1 MGIQFVKVRPGMDD
15 MTFLGIVCTEQ
26 AVDGSIPSAF
36 VAIAPQHDTRM
47 VYIARQHFANKP
59 GTRRGIVSILP
70 ACQFIN
76 IKQAQR
82 VAGIQEMLIR
92 RIMGTDSVHIHFF
105 DELHVLYAKFFIR
118 GSSTIGMERVAV
130 DSLHNQLRT
139 VQVEPVAGTEING
152 AETDA
157 GIHKVT
163 WIRILITQIHS
174 KLIKVG
180 RFRSPRANIFP
191 TACGVQRRCAFL
203 KLNKYDCRFFEQCIL
218 FLQRFY
224 LYSQVPFL
232 SNPFQI
238 HIQFQCAI
246 RLRVHS
252 QTLYMCCR
260 FCFQPY
266 RAVYSTE
273 QPPVR
278 FTFGGIHCTVVGM
291 FLHPYFYL
299 VGTSVFQQFRYVIR
313 EAIETALMHRS
324 RRLPVD

>member
-152 AETDA
+152 AKTDA
-157 GIHKVT
+157 GIHGMNDISLFTEQRDCKPVEY
-163 WIRILITQIHS
+163 R
-174 KLIKVG
+174 
-180 RFRSPRANIFP
+180 RFRSPWRNTVKMSGQQLNGFFSNLHGAVFGILCRYRCHFHREAFFSGSTLQMYFNFQFP
-191 TACGVQRRCAFL
+191 
-203 KLNKYDCRFFEQCIL
+203 
-218 FLQRFY
+218 
-224 LYSQVPFL
+224 
-232 SNPFQI
+232 
-238 HIQFQCAI
+238 I
-246 RLRVHS
+246 RTGVHS

-278 FTFGGIHCTVVGM
+278 FTFGGIYCTVVGM

>member
-1 MGIQFVKVRPGMDD
+1 MDD

-130 DSLHNQLRT
+130 DSLHNQYR
-139 VQVEPVAGTEING
+139 
-152 AETDA
+152 
-157 GIHKVT
+157 
-163 WIRILITQIHS
+163 S
-174 KLIKVG
+174 G
-180 RFRSPRANIFP
+180 RARRGDGNQW
-191 TACGVQRRCAFL
+191 CGNRCG
-203 KLNKYDCRFFEQCIL
+203 YPQSDVDS
-218 FLQRFY
+218 
-224 LYSQVPFL
+224 YSYHT
-232 SNPFQI
+232 N
-238 HIQFQCAI
+238 
-246 RLRVHS
+246 
-252 QTLYMCCR
+252 TL
-260 FCFQPY
+260 
-266 RAVYSTE
+266 
-273 QPPVR
+273 
-278 FTFGGIHCTVVGM
+278 
-291 FLHPYFYL
+291 
-299 VGTSVFQQFRYVIR
+299 
-313 EAIETALMHRS
+313 
-324 RRLPVD
+324 